1 MKTKEQYIMLFVL
14 HISANPWFVEL
25 EDRSFHYQGLSA
37 VTKDGVDCQR
47 WDAHTPHEHDYTDPR
62 YFPDATVEEAGNYC
76 RRMDERWPWCYTM
89 SGTRWEWCGKLDL
102 LCTTCKYVQPLK
114 CC

>member
-1 MKTKEQYIMLFVL
+1 MQ
-14 HISANPWFVEL
+14 
-25 EDRSFHYQGLSA
+25 
-37 VTKDGVDCQR
+37 CQR
-47 WDAHTPHEHDYTDPR
+47 WDAQTPHGHDYTDPR

-102 LCTTCKYVQPLK
+102 LCTICKYLQPFK
-114 CC
+114 CCKFTMIRDDIGTHIQNNVSLQIKFKQPQQVPKAND